1 MGSQYQIYSQLS
13 EIPTS
18 SSKQL
23 GRSLTFKKRGK
34 PKKNEDDNVEWP
46 ETVTNLV
53 IDFWQVQELLYHAKH
68 PKYHIRE
75 ENSRTLSI
83 VQQNMCEQRYEFTT
97 AQISYKSLSL
107 KNYFCKEK
115 GKVTASSE
123 KSGSG
128 TDELYESNWRFY
140 ECLNFLDYHITP
152 RQTFSN
158 LNVGK
163 AADGSKTG
171 EVAAAKP
178 PEIQKLTKDTEVDP
192 TALIKTAVEYMKT
205 ISVDEEKEKSQ
216 DQVFA
221 DVMAAAQENT

>member
-1 MGSQYQIYSQLS
+1 MA
-13 EIPTS
+13 TS

-23 GRSLTFKKRGK
+23 ERSLTFKKRGK

-83 VQQNMCEQRYEFTT
+83 VQQNMSEQRYEFTT

-123 KSGSG
+123 KSGS
-128 TDELYESNWRFY
+128 ERM
-140 ECLNFLDYHITP
+140 NF
-152 RQTFSN
+152 
-158 LNVGK
+158 
-163 AADGSKTG
+163 
-171 EVAAAKP
+171 
-178 PEIQKLTKDTEVDP
+178 
-192 TALIKTAVEYMKT
+192 MKVNGDFM
-205 ISVDEEKEKSQ
+205 S
-216 DQVFA
+216 A
-221 DVMAAAQENT
+221 